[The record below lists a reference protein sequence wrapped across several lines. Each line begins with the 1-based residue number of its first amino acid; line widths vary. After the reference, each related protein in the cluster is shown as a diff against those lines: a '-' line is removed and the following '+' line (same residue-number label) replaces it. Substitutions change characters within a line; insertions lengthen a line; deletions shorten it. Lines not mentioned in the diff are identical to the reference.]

1 MHLRS
6 FFVRT
11 ALLQVVGIFFLWGL
25 LLFWLTFFYLPD
37 IEKKSLDNQLQS
49 ISQGVANLSEDLE
62 IDKSN
67 YPKFMH
73 DFEVMFTE
81 AINTGMNNGFQYHPL
96 IAIFDKHNQLLYAS
110 PMHDAIRALPQSKMS
125 GMLDYAGD
133 RWHIVGS
140 WSKERNYRVIVGEMR
155 SERVARLGSPLGVT
169 TIPLA
174 FILGTIVLTILF
186 TAYYSLR
193 PLSMTAKMIAS
204 RQPGNFSPIEVEEQ
218 YQEIRP
224 IIIEINQ
231 LMARIE
237 AATLRE
243 KRFMADAA
251 HELRTPVA
259 AALAQLHLLAQLQ
272 NWEERQE
279 VIEDMQRGLD
289 RAASLSRQLIDISRL
304 ESDSFTLKVGPVDVY
319 DEIGKCIAFY
329 APYGLKKGI
338 NISLEGDKHVV
349 IDTDGQSL
357 NVILSNLL
365 DNAIKYGNNGGMI
378 EVHLQSYAPIGC
390 KITIRDDGPG
400 VSAEHRSTLFERFFR
415 VPGVIQGGSGLGL
428 AIAHCLT
435 QKIGGNLLVTQGL
448 GGRGIGF
455 VIDLPQSISS

>member
-11 ALLQVVGIFFLWGL
+11 AFLQVVGIFFLWGVL
-25 LLFWLTFFYLPD
+25 IFWLTFYYLPD
-37 IEKKSLDNQLQS
+37 SGEKSLDQQLQS
-49 ISQGVANLSEDLE
+49 ISQGIGDMSED
-62 IDKSN
+62 IDEGKGN
-67 YPKFMH
+67 YVKFVY
-73 DFEVMFTE
+73 DFENMFIK
-81 AINTGMNNGFQYHPL
+81 AIDTGLNNGFNYRPL
-96 IAIFDKHNQLLYAS
+96 IAVFDKQNQLIYTS
-110 PMHDAIRALPQSKMS
+110 PDTMSDVIRTLPNNKMS
-125 GMLDYAGD
+125 GVLDYAGD
-133 RWHIVGS
+133 RWHIFGS
-140 WSKERNYRVIVGEMR
+140 MSKNQNYRVIVGETHSDR
-155 SERVARLGSPLGVT
+155 AVRLGSPVGLT
-169 TIPLA
+169 AIPLA
-174 FILGTIVLTILF
+174 IILGTIVLTILF

-204 RQPGNFSPIEVEEQ
+204 RQPGNFTAIEVKDQ

-237 AATLRE
+237 AADMRE

-251 HELRTPVA
+251 HELRTPIA

-357 NVILSNLL
+357 NVTLSNLL
-365 DNAIKYGNNGGMI
+365 DNAIKYGNHGGMI

-400 VSAEHRSTLFERFFR
+400 VSAEHR
-415 VPGVIQGGSGLGL
+415 VPCLSASSG
-428 AIAHCLT
+428 C
-435 QKIGGNLLVTQGL
+435 
-448 GGRGIGF
+448 RG
-455 VIDLPQSISS
+455 